1 MKKLLFITNIPVP
14 YRIDFYNELGKRVDL
29 TVVFEAKGAANQ
41 GIKFNYNLHSI
52 KNFKAI
58 FLKNGDICEKK
69 IDTKIL
75 KYLLDEY
82 DEVVLT
88 SYSYYTEM
96 AYLILR
102 KLLRKPYYLSSDGG
116 MIKRDENVL
125 KKYWKKFLVSGAKG
139 YFSPS
144 KAADEYLEYYGAKNS
159 RIHRY
164 PFTSYYESERIKS
177 PLSKEEK
184 RKIKDIL
191 NIPYNKMVLGVG
203 QFVHRKGWDILLN
216 ACRFMPK
223 DIGVYIIGGACTEE
237 YAQIAK
243 KYGIINI
250 HFLNFMSSEALH
262 EYYKAADVFVLPTR
276 EDIWGLVINE
286 AMNFGLPIITTTS
299 CIAGLELVQNGVNG
313 YLIENI
319 DSANADIELSEKIV
333 KLVENSTM
341 KQNMEQASLDKI
353 KGYSIEKM
361 ADSYYNILAAKSV
374 NDDEKKCDGKLVI

>member
-1 MKKLLFITNIPVP
+1 MKKVLFITNIPVP

-29 TVVFEAKGAANQ
+29 TVVFEAKEAADQ
-41 GIKFNYNLHSI
+41 GIKFNYNLESI
-52 KNFKAI
+52 KNFRAI
-58 FLKNGDICEKK
+58 FLKDGDICEKK
-69 IDTKIL
+69 IDIRVF
-75 KYLLDEY
+75 KYLLGDY

-102 KLLRKPYYLSSDGG
+102 KLLGKPYYLSSDGG
-116 MIKRDENVL
+116 MIKHSENVL
-125 KKYWKKFLVSGAKG
+125 KKYWKKFLISGAKG

-144 KAADEYLEYYGAKNS
+144 KAADEYLEYYGAKSS

-164 PFTSYYESERIKS
+164 PFTTYYESERIKS

-203 QFVHRKGWDILLN
+203 QFIHRKGWDILLN
-216 ACRFMPK
+216 ACRFMSK

-237 YAQIAK
+237 YAQIVK
-243 KYGIINI
+243 KYGIINV

-286 AMNFGLPIITTTS
+286 AMNFGLPVITTNR
-299 CIAGLELVQNGVNG
+299 CVAGLELVTNGVNG
-313 YLIENI
+313 YLLQTL
-319 DSANADIELSEKIV
+319 DSKSCSVELGTKIQYI
-333 KLVENSTM
+333 VENPKIQEEYS
-341 KQNMEQASLDKI
+341 KESLKRI
-353 KGYSIEKM
+353 KDYSIEAM
-361 ADSYYNILAAKSV
+361 SLAYERILSS
-374 NDDEKKCDGKLVI
+374 C